1 MAAYNTPVG
10 KYSGPVRTMFGYHII
25 KVNDRR
31 PTRGQVKVAHIFK
44 RKPIGA
50 KSASLDSLKQVVYSL
65 YSDIK
70 NGKTN
75 FADAAIAGSEDGAA
89 KSGGELPWIT
99 TGKTNELFEDTA
111 FAMDTIGSMRVI
123 EAPYG
128 WHIIKLL
135 DKKPIDPI
143 EDVTPL
149 IESRMRGDERTL
161 VIYDSFINK
170 LKREYN
176 FKQYSPVGA
185 DGVIASFADV
195 KLTQD
200 SLKSFIETHANLGK
214 DTIKQFIDSSIF
226 DYEKHNLEKKY
237 PEFGLLMQE
246 YKDGILMFNISQ
258 EEVWGKA
265 AKDTTGLRK
274 YFEAH
279 KEDYAWDTPHWKGII
294 VRCASKDIKKQ
305 AQAMLNTVPMES
317 ATECLSN
324 LNLDGKRNVKVEKGV
339 FAKGKNKIVDAKI
352 FKDGKMPEDSKYPE
366 VFLVGKVLKKY
377 PESYKDVR
385 GPVLNDYQ
393 TKVEN
398 DWISILKKKYKI
410 EVYMDI
416 LDSISDAQQTF
427 DAQNEAARKRELKKY
442 SVEKH

>member
-1 MAAYNTPVG
+1 
-10 KYSGPVRTMFGYHII
+10 
-25 KVNDRR
+25 
-31 PTRGQVKVAHIFK
+31 
-44 RKPIGA
+44 
-50 KSASLDSLKQVVYSL
+50 
-65 YSDIK
+65 
-70 NGKTN
+70 
-75 FADAAIAGSEDGAA
+75 
-89 KSGGELPWIT
+89 
-99 TGKTNELFEDTA
+99 
-111 FAMDTIGSMRVI
+111 
-123 EAPYG
+123 
-128 WHIIKLL
+128 
-135 DKKPIDPI
+135 
-143 EDVTPL
+143 
-149 IESRMRGDERTL
+149 MRGDERTL

-185 DGVIASFADV
+185 DSVIASFADV

-214 DTIKQFIDSSIF
+214 DTVKQFIDSSIF
-226 DYEKHNLEKKY
+226 DYEKRNLEKKY

>member
-1 MAAYNTPVG
+1 
-10 KYSGPVRTMFGYHII
+10 
-25 KVNDRR
+25 
-31 PTRGQVKVAHIFK
+31 
-44 RKPIGA
+44 
-50 KSASLDSLKQVVYSL
+50 
-65 YSDIK
+65 
-70 NGKTN
+70 
-75 FADAAIAGSEDGAA
+75 
-89 KSGGELPWIT
+89 
-99 TGKTNELFEDTA
+99 
-111 FAMDTIGSMRVI
+111 
-123 EAPYG
+123 
-128 WHIIKLL
+128 
-135 DKKPIDPI
+135 
-143 EDVTPL
+143 
-149 IESRMRGDERTL
+149 
-161 VIYDSFINK
+161 
-170 LKREYN
+170 
-176 FKQYSPVGA
+176 
-185 DGVIASFADV
+185 
-195 KLTQD
+195 
-200 SLKSFIETHANLGK
+200 
-214 DTIKQFIDSSIF
+214 
-226 DYEKHNLEKKY
+226 
-237 PEFGLLMQE
+237 MQE

-279 KEDYAWDTPHWKGII
+279 KDDYAWDTPHWKGII
-294 VRCASKDIKKQ
+294 IRCASKDIKKQ